1 MIDNANIEHSLAFRS
16 TKCTPIVISS
26 ALEQLQIEYVLQRDR
41 DVWELCK
48 ESPYLAIDE
57 EKLRSRIEGLVDFPV
72 FSSGILFHNI
82 SGRDVGRLMI
92 SALFGGGSDAGV
104 GPSSQVLVQ
113 GRANAKANAL
123 QNFNAP
129 LCRGT
134 SPFCAEG
141 TYFIFVEAQETYQY
155 KIGELITVNRMSRPT
170 SEVFDFSEICDL
182 RDAYLDLYGKGKE
195 LTDQQFADLTVN
207 LDRIFE
213 LNKQCLIA
221 METYHR
227 KAPPSTNK
235 DYDAP
240 VLTKYDRLVQTPQ
253 GAPRIEVAFSL
264 LHYEK
269 ALFEFHNLK
278 ASLAQ
283 NNQNDALLHGVYCVV
298 AAAACIEAVANKLV
312 YLQTNSHPDYRDRR
326 QPLQKIN
333 DAACQL
339 AQATGDSFSTL
350 QAGNP
355 IFDTLDKLRVLRNGF
370 MHAKEAEIDIEPSS
384 LMSLLATEVS
394 EDACRQYLLNVRLGV
409 QHVYSQLAAH
419 SAPIVTESNRKW
431 LGDLE
436 VP

>member
-1 MIDNANIEHSLAFRS
+1 MF
-16 TKCTPIVISS
+16 CV
-26 ALEQLQIEYVLQRDR
+26 
-41 DVWELCK
+41 
-48 ESPYLAIDE
+48 
-57 EKLRSRIEGLVDFPV
+57 LVDFPV
-72 FSSGILFHNI
+72 FSSGALFQNI
-82 SGRDVGRLMI
+82 SGKDVGRLLI
-92 SALFGGGSDAGV
+92 STLFGGGSDAGV

-113 GRANAKANAL
+113 GRANAKANVL

-129 LCRGT
+129 LCRG
-134 SPFCAEG
+134 SAPFCAVG
-141 TYFIFVEAQETYQY
+141 TSFIFVEAQETYQY
-155 KIGELITVNRMSRPT
+155 KIGELITVNKKSRPT
-170 SEVFDFSEICDL
+170 SEVFDFSELCDL
-182 RDAYLDLYGKGKE
+182 RDTYFDFYGKGEE
-195 LTDQQFADLTVN
+195 LTDLQLADLTRN

-213 LNKQCLIA
+213 MNQHCLAA
-221 METYHR
+221 MEKHHR

-240 VLTKYDRLVQTPQ
+240 VLTKYDRPVQTAQ
-253 GAPRIEVAFSL
+253 GDPRIEVAFSL

-333 DAACQL
+333 AAACQL
-339 AQATGDSFSTL
+339 ARARGDSFSSL
-350 QAGNP
+350 QAGDP

-370 MHAKEAEIDIEPSS
+370 MHAKEAEMDIEPST
-384 LMSLLATEVS
+384 LMSSLATEVN

-409 QHVYSQLAAH
+409 QHVYAQLAAH
-419 SAPIVTESNRKW
+419 SAPIATEPNRKW

>member
-1 MIDNANIEHSLAFRS
+1 MTFLS
-16 TKCTPIVISS
+16 TNGTSISMSS
-26 ALEQLQIEYVLQRDR
+26 AFEQLQMEHVLQRDR
-41 DVWELCK
+41 DVWELCRG
-48 ESPYLAIDE
+48 SPYLAINE
-57 EKLRSRIEGLVDFPV
+57 EKLRSRMEALVEFPV

-82 SGRDVGRLMI
+82 SGRDVGRIMI

-129 LCRGT
+129 LCRGST
-134 SPFCAEG
+134 PFCAEG
-141 TYFIFVEAQETYQY
+141 TSFIFVEAQEMYQY
-155 KIGELITVNRMSRPT
+155 KIGELITVNKKSRPT
-170 SEVFDFSEICDL
+170 SEAIDFSELCDL
-182 RDAYLDLYGKGKE
+182 RDAYFEFYGKGKE
-195 LTDQQFADLTVN
+195 LTDQQLADLAIN

-213 LNKQCLIA
+213 LNQQCLA
-221 METYHR
+221 VMEKHHR
-227 KAPPSTNK
+227 EAPPSTNK

-240 VLTKYDRLVQTPQ
+240 VLTKYDRLVQTAQ
-253 GAPRIEVAFSL
+253 GDPRIEVAFSL

-269 ALFEFHNLK
+269 ALFEFHSLK

-333 DAACQL
+333 DAARQL
-339 AQATGDSFSTL
+339 AQARGDSFSSL

-370 MHAKEAEIDIEPSS
+370 MHAKESEIDIEPSS
-384 LMSLLATEVS
+384 LMSSLATEVS

-409 QHVYSQLAAH
+409 HHVYAQLAAY
-419 SAPIVTESNRKW
+419 SAPIVTEPNRKW

>member
-1 MIDNANIEHSLAFRS
+1 MTFLS
-16 TKCTPIVISS
+16 TNGTPIAISS
-26 ALEQLQIEYVLQRDR
+26 ALEQLQMEHVLQRDR
-41 DVWELCK
+41 DVWELCRA
-48 ESPYLAIDE
+48 SPYLVIDE
-57 EKLRSRIEGLVDFPV
+57 EQLRSRIEALVDFPV
-72 FSSGILFHNI
+72 FSSGTLFHNI
-82 SGRDVGRLMI
+82 SGKDVGRLMI
-92 SALFGGGSDAGV
+92 SALFGGGIDAGV

-129 LCRGT
+129 LCRG
-134 SPFCAEG
+134 SAPFCAKG
-141 TYFIFVEAQETYQY
+141 TSFIFVEAQETYQY
-155 KIGELITVNRMSRPT
+155 KIGELITVNKKSRPT
-170 SEVFDFSEICDL
+170 SELFDFSELCDL
-182 RDAYLDLYGKGKE
+182 RDAYFDFYGKGEE
-195 LTDQQFADLTVN
+195 LTDQQLADLTIN

-213 LNKQCLIA
+213 LNQQCLAA
-221 METYHR
+221 MEKHHR
-227 KAPPSTNK
+227 GAPPSNNK

-240 VLTKYDRLVQTPQ
+240 VLTKYDRLVQTAQ
-253 GAPRIEVAFSL
+253 GDPRIEVAFSL

-283 NNQNDALLHGVYCVV
+283 KNQNDALLHGVYCVV

-326 QPLQKIN
+326 QPLQKIT
-333 DAACQL
+333 DAARQL
-339 AQATGDSFSTL
+339 AQSSGDSFSSL

-370 MHAKEAEIDIEPSS
+370 MHAKEAEMDIEPSS
-384 LMSLLATEVS
+384 LTSSLATEVS

-409 QHVYSQLAAH
+409 QHVYAQLAAH
-419 SAPIVTESNRKW
+419 SAPIVTEPNRKW

>member
-1 MIDNANIEHSLAFRS
+1 MTFLS
-16 TKCTPIVISS
+16 TKRTPIVISS
-26 ALEQLQIEYVLQRDR
+26 PLEQLQMEHVLQRDR
-41 DVWELCK
+41 DVWELLN

-57 EKLRSRIEGLVDFPV
+57 EKLRTRIEGLVDFPV

-113 GRANAKANAL
+113 GRANAKANIL

-129 LCRGT
+129 LRRGST
-134 SPFCAEG
+134 PLCAEG
-141 TYFIFVEAQETYQY
+141 TSFVFVEAKETYQY
-155 KIGELITVNRMSRPT
+155 KIGELITVNRKSRPT
-170 SEVFDFSEICDL
+170 SEFFNFSEICDL
-182 RDAYLDLYGKGKE
+182 RDAYFDFYGKGKE
-195 LTDQQFADLTVN
+195 LTDQQLADLTLS

-213 LNKQCLIA
+213 LNQQCLTA
-221 METYHR
+221 MEMYH
-227 KAPPSTNK
+227 KEAPPSTNK

-240 VLTKYDRLVQTPQ
+240 VLTKYDRLVQTAQ
-253 GAPRIEVAFSL
+253 GDPRIEVAFSL

-326 QPLQKIN
+326 QPLQKVN

-339 AQATGDSFSTL
+339 AQATGDSFSSL
-350 QAGNP
+350 QAGDP

-370 MHAKEAEIDIEPSS
+370 MHAKEAEIDIEPSN
-384 LMSLLATEVS
+384 LMSSLASEVS

-409 QHVYSQLAAH
+409 QHVYSQLVAL

-431 LGDLE
+431 LGELE